1 MINVVKYGTIAA
13 LAIAGS
19 LLPVS
24 GAVATAALVGGIAAA
39 SQGVEDLCNAMVKKD
54 ETKTQGNLAA
64 LLRDNSKGKSLQD
77 SRERAKKGMPPKMP
91 RDKRI
96 AGR

>member
-1 MINVVKYGTIAA
+1 MINVVKYGTIVA
-13 LAIAGS
+13 LAVVGS

-39 SQGVEDLCNAMVKKD
+39 TQGVEDLCDAMVKKD
-54 ETKTQGNLAA
+54 ETKTQGNLVA
-64 LLRDNSKGKSLQD
+64 LLRDNSKDKSLQD
-77 SRERAKKGMPPKMP
+77 SRERAKKGLPPATR